1 MANDR
6 DISIQYIEFSRRKLR
21 ADCKGEK
28 TRCLIEFIGIHTNR
42 LPTIEISRYNISSFL
57 ETNYGLT
64 VRSKNLDV
72 LSSFQV
78 YILIDI
84 EKLDIFGIFL
94 DNSIAF

>member
-1 MANDR
+1 MFC
-6 DISIQYIEFSRRKLR
+6 IEFSQNAILKW
-21 ADCKGEK
+21 
-28 TRCLIEFIGIHTNR
+28 
-42 LPTIEISRYNISSFL
+42 PTIEISRYNISSFL

-94 DNSIAF
+94 DISIAF